1 MARLYNVNKIS
12 IKYKKFMKKITTLFA
27 MMICAVV
34 MMANPV
40 EPEQASTVALHFMMR
55 QMPAVTRSTECTLAY
70 TKSND
75 RSDAL
80 FYVYNVGGGFVIVS
94 ADDAV
99 IPVLGYSTTGS
110 FDPQNIPANCAAWL
124 QGYADQIAIV
134 KEHNLSAPTKVS
146 TEWTELVEGREPVR
160 SGNTRAVAP
169 LLTTTWNQWP
179 YYNDLCPEDASVDTW
194 FGGRVPTGCV
204 ATALAQIINYHQW
217 PTQGFGTH
225 AYYDYGG
232 VDEYSDVGEYGWQQ
246 ADFGNTTYRYDLMP
260 DYLDEYSTPE
270 QVNAVATLMR
280 NCGVAANMQYQPDGS
295 GATANNA
302 RAALINYFGYE
313 AEVARR
319 DYKTHGMIINTY
331 NNTIYYNDDEWKAML
346 KSELDAHNPVYY
358 TGSPFDLYG
367 DGHAFVCDGY
377 DANDYFHFNWGWG
390 YGGEYYAVGSLIPEG
405 ADTLYYPSNNFA
417 IFCRPNTS
425 GNQKYV
431 FNTEGRS
438 SMTVSGILDI
448 SHQLGYNGDYTY
460 GSNWSEYNGDTLVL
474 YPQTADAQL
483 LLEKVTYTNTYSNRW
498 IIYIYD
504 GVGTDGTLLMTVVNS
519 DQMIPV
525 ISTTGAL
532 TLVVDGSGTVSNKLL
547 LRVSEVDCVPIVY
560 DFACTDHTFATAEFA
575 WNVLNPEEYTDLN
588 FNWQV
593 EYGPHGFTPG
603 TGTMVPANTTSL
615 SVGGLTADTEYDAY
629 LHYICSGG
637 GSKMLGPVTF
647 KTGKVMVCFDDDILP
662 GSNYDYYYTS
672 DWSQQIFTAAEL
684 SASGLVAGD
693 VLTALSIKHTYTTN
707 GYGSNDATFI
717 HSSAIYMGNTNE
729 ANFNTNGWLPLTAMT
744 NVFTYKQT
752 FYQIVG
758 NEWEMFEFDNPFV
771 WDGHSNV
778 VIAIVDLEHS
788 YNPDNSSYDV
798 LIRCSSGDSDN
809 TRLYSNPATS
819 NPMILPDDYYQDNRR
834 PQIRFCRQESCP
846 DPSHLTYTLLNR
858 HSVQVE
864 WFPGYQETTW
874 NVEYGPAGFERGTG
888 TTRIVNNNPSLI
900 VTQLAAGFYDFYI
913 QADCGSGNT
922 SDWVKLL
929 VSAGGFDC
937 AQIGEGTSTNKIFPL
952 GYYSGNG
959 WYHSYSQQIFTAEE
973 LMEQGISGA
982 ITSIAFQYGGTTQ
995 TKSPVQVLLG
1005 NTTQPN
1011 MGYDYTWIPASS
1023 LQEVF
1028 SGSVQLEEGWTTIIF
1043 DTPFQWDGNS
1053 NVVVAILNNSGTDNG
1068 TYTAYMHST
1077 SECMALE
1084 RTSGSPINI
1093 ATSGDITRYYS
1104 RNNMRFCGDGGTCTL
1119 RRNLEVSI
1127 VEGASYDF
1135 YGTPITEPGTYSH
1148 RWWIN
1153 DECDS
1158 LVMLHVNVR
1167 KIIFVTTTGSGSHDG
1182 TSWANAMQLQEA
1194 MDTCVYFTDRT
1205 PYLYVKKGNYTG
1217 NTSATNSFEIKP
1229 NVHAYGGFVGN
1240 EPADYDLNNRTQNN
1254 MDATYLN
1261 GSNARRVLYQS
1272 ADFTEATAT
1281 LFDGFTITGGTVNN
1295 EGEGGAAYIRQ
1306 YCTLNN
1312 CKITGNNAAI
1322 SGETSDITR
1331 SGVAVYNNGG
1341 TLTNCEIYN
1350 NRIDLSGTGSRY
1362 NVYGVG
1368 VYTNNGVIDHCN
1380 IYRNTAV
1387 YEGTGDNWNVYGGGI
1402 YDYQNSLIS
1411 NTTLT
1416 LNSAANGGGIYG
1428 NTASQVSNCI
1438 ISNNT
1443 ARANGGGVFVNRYGA
1458 PRFTQ
1463 CLIGNNAAGSYGGG
1477 AFTYNNNVLFVAC
1490 DIVRNSAVTD
1500 GGGLFTSS
1508 TNCTV
1513 QNSIVWGNRV
1523 GATHNQLGKNG
1534 NYFFAMQN
1542 SAVQGGY
1549 SGAITLEPDN
1559 TGTGVGYPHFTNPTL
1574 EAGVDVSN
1582 AIGDWTLQAGS
1593 ICTDMGSNTYVSDIA
1608 TDLNGNDRIQ
1618 QERADIG
1625 AFESGLPM
1633 SFPIH
1638 PETDSKII
1646 YVTTTGAGS
1655 QDGSSWDN
1663 ATANLQYAMDVAMV
1677 CNPPAAVWV
1686 AEGTY
1691 TPGRPLIVQP
1701 KVAVYGGFEGIEPY
1715 DFDLSQRNFDEH
1727 ATIIDGDSAYRV
1739 LDKSCP
1745 FVAVVPTTYMTE
1757 PGTIL
1762 MPTSGITDI
1771 TACAGTIYDNGGE
1784 TSNYSNNC
1792 NGQIILRSFSPN
1804 STITL
1809 NGSYQTEG
1817 STDYLNIYDYNDM
1830 TLLAT
1835 YYGSGSISLTSSS
1848 STILLSFTSG
1858 SSVNRSGF
1866 AINFTCSDC
1875 NPVIP
1880 EAVESSF
1887 RSGTSLF
1894 DGLAFQRGFVP
1905 ETSGYAGA
1913 YLYANTDLIN
1923 CTFDRNYRRGVYA
1936 TSCNFDHC
1944 VFFNNTDY
1952 GLYCEGNTNVS
1963 NSIVEGNKYG
1973 IYFSSTGTIS
1983 NSTMKQNTYS
1993 GLRIYNGKAEG
2004 CLISDNGTNDYGVY
2018 SDGSNVRII
2027 NTSIINNNGGGL
2039 YAYNGLY
2046 VNVNIANNSTTRTS
2060 YNSAAGV
2067 CAQSNARFVNCNIVN
2082 NKATSTSSSN
2092 TNVRGGI
2099 YNYSTNNEYT
2109 NCIIWGNKTRETVGN
2124 LYGEATYSYCAVE
2137 EGVDGIANITLE
2149 ASNYGEEESVNYV
2162 NFVRPT
2168 LEAGVSTQDSVDYNL
2183 AAGSACINAG
2193 NSSNTS
2199 LNLPTYDLGGS
2210 LRIKQQR
2217 IDIGAYEFGDVN
2229 ILPINDEICLGD
2241 GFNYEGHL
2249 VFPEE
2254 AGMFKDT
2261 FIYNQGMNDYI
2272 AHINLHVNPVYNLNI
2287 DTTICEGETCF
2298 FNGQNYTTTTTT
2310 TAYLQTTKGCDSTV
2324 VLNLTVN
2331 PRQYS
2336 EFSATACDSYTWN
2349 DITYYES
2356 GDYEQTLQAQT
2367 GCDSIVTL
2375 HLTVYHS
2382 IETVDSM
2389 MLCRSSLPFVYR
2401 GVIIDE
2407 NTPEHDTIPIPLL
2420 TSHGCDSTVFMRLT
2434 IVDVI
2439 TTEFSDEACELYEW
2453 NNETYTTSGDKVQ
2466 TFVSSIGCDSI
2477 VTLHL
2482 TIHHTNEFE
2491 FEAENC
2497 YQYVWNNQTYNESG
2511 DYQQV
2516 LTNAEGCDSTV
2527 TLHLTIHTSTTSEF
2541 TDAGCDSYVWNN
2553 QTYEE
2558 SGDYQQTF
2566 SNATGCDSIVTLH
2579 LTIHPTYQT
2588 QLEETICQGDL
2599 PYHYTNGLID
2609 TTFDENTP
2617 ELSVSSFQFSTSHG
2631 CDSTVTLTF
2640 HVTPVTTPQLVVDG
2654 IITACQSSSA
2664 TLSVNGNYTTF
2675 SWSTG
2680 ATTPTIE
2687 VTTPGYYWVELID
2700 INGCYSISEVE
2711 HLGTSELIPETPA
2724 ICMVGVENGHNL
2736 IVWEEIENTNV
2747 QNYRIYRENDQA
2759 DVYELLATVPASQGN
2774 SYEDVTAD
2782 PTVRAWR
2789 YKVTAMDVCQGET
2802 PMSELHKTVHLTIN
2816 QGIGN
2821 TWNLI
2826 WTHYEGMEFA
2836 SYRLY
2841 RGTTNA
2847 DLQPIATLPA
2857 TLTSYTDYDNVDGA
2871 LFYQIEVVMNGTC
2884 LRRSETYTGARSN
2897 IVYNGEMV
2905 YTDTTVSECQQYE
2918 WFGTIYT
2925 QSGDYQHVY
2934 TSELGYDCTAT
2945 LHLTIFT
2952 MPSISISGNTDV
2964 LLGEST
2970 TLSVTSDPQWTYLWS
2985 TGETTSS
2992 ITVTPEEPTTYSV
3005 TVTNGTCEAEASVE
3019 VSIHDGIPSYDNN
3032 LLTLYPN
3039 PTHDI
3044 VNVQCTMNNGQWE
3057 NAEIRVF
3064 DMYGRL
3070 LQTVPAGKQ
3079 TVQIDL
3085 SHYATGVYL
3094 IQLVNNGNVMAV
3106 RKVVKE

>member
-1 MARLYNVNKIS
+1 
-12 IKYKKFMKKITTLFA
+12 MKKITTFFA

-34 MMANPV
+34 VMANPV

-80 FYVYNVGGGFVIVS
+80 FYVYNVGGGFVIVA

-99 IPVLGYSTTGS
+99 TPVLGYSTTGS
-110 FDPQNIPANCAAWL
+110 FNPQNIPVNCAAWL

-160 SGNTRAVAP
+160 SGNTRAVSP

-179 YYNDLCPEDASVDTW
+179 YYNILCPEDPEVDEY

-204 ATALAQIINYHQW
+204 ATAMAQVINYHQW
-217 PTQGFGTH
+217 PAQGFGTH
-225 AYYDYGG
+225 RYEYDDTYGIQ
-232 VDEYSDVGEYGWQQ
+232 E
-246 ADFGNTTYRYDLMP
+246 ADFGSTTYRYDLMP
-260 DYLDEYSTPE
+260 EYLDEYSTPE

-280 NCGVAANMQYQPDGS
+280 HCGVAANMIYGPEGS
-295 GATANNA
+295 GAHYADA
-302 RAALINYFGYE
+302 RIALINHFGYD
-313 AEVARR
+313 ATIAVR
-319 DYKTHGMIINTY
+319 DQRTHGIIINTF
-331 NNTIYYNDDEWKAML
+331 NNTLYYSDDEWRAML
-346 KSELDAHNPVYY
+346 KEELDAHNPILYD
-358 TGSPFDLYG
+358 GSPSDLVG

-390 YGGEYYAVGSLIPEG
+390 YGGEYYAVGNLIPEG
-405 ADTLYYPSNNFA
+405 AEPLYYPCNNKA
-417 IFCRPNTS
+417 VFCHPNTS

-431 FNTEGRS
+431 FNSDGRS
-438 SMTVSGILDI
+438 SMTVSGSLDI
-448 SHQLGYNGDYTY
+448 SHSLGYNEDYSFFSSST
-460 GSNWSEYNGDTLVL
+460 SRPNGDTLVL
-474 YPQTADAQL
+474 YPQTAGAQL
-483 LLEKVTYTNTYSNRW
+483 LLEKLNYANNYSDRFR
-498 IIYIYD
+498 ISVYD
-504 GVGTDGTLLMTVVNS
+504 GVGTDGTLLMTIDNS
-519 DQMIPV
+519 NAVAPV
-525 ISTTGAL
+525 CSTTGAL
-532 TLVVDGSGTVSNKLL
+532 TLEVNGAGTTINQLL
-547 LRVSEVDCVPIVY
+547 LHVTEVTCTPVVY
-560 DFACTDHTFATAEFA
+560 GFNCTDVTFATAEFA
-575 WNVLNPEEYTDLN
+575 WNMLNPEEYADLN
-588 FNWQV
+588 FNWRV

-603 TGTMVPANTTSL
+603 TGTMVPSNTTSL
-615 SVGGLTADTEYDAY
+615 SIGGLTADTEYDAY
-629 LHYICSGG
+629 LRYTCSGG
-637 GSKMLGPVTF
+637 VSKMVGPVTF
-647 KTGKVMVCFDDDILP
+647 KTERVMVCFDEDVLHT
-662 GSNYDYYYTS
+662 GSNYAGQYYYIP

-684 SASGLVAGD
+684 AASGLVPGD
-693 VLTALSIKHTYTTN
+693 VLTALSIKHTYTTS
-707 GYGSNDATFI
+707 GYGSSDDATLN
-717 HSSAIYMGNTNE
+717 HSSAIYMGHTNE

-752 FYQIVG
+752 SYEIHG
-758 NEWEMFEFDNPFV
+758 NNWEKFEFDNPFV

-778 VIAIVDLEHS
+778 VIAIVDLERS
-788 YNPDNSSYDV
+788 ITPEYSSYSV
-798 LIRCSSGDSDN
+798 LIRCSYDDSDN
-809 TRLYSNPATS
+809 TRLYCNPATS
-819 NPMILPDDYYQDNRR
+819 NPMTLPDDYYQDNRR
-834 PQIRFCRQESCP
+834 PQIRFCRYESCP

-864 WFPGYQETTW
+864 WMPGYQETTW

-888 TTRIVNNNPSLI
+888 TQRTINGNPRLI
-900 VTQLAAGFYDFYI
+900 LTQLPSGYYDFYV
-913 QADCGSGNT
+913 QADCGGGETGEWMKLTIPMGDFDCVQMGEGASTTT
-922 SDWVKLL
+922 SD
-929 VSAGGFDC
+929 DH
-937 AQIGEGTSTNKIFPL
+937 TFPMGYAS
-952 GYYSGNG
+952 GYYDSPDCSGCWSDNLK
-959 WYHSYSQQIFTAEE
+959 YTYTQQIYTAAE
-973 LMEQGISGA
+973 LADQGLAAGDNIQSL
-982 ITSIAFQYGGTTQ
+982 SFQYGGTPQ
-995 TKSPVQVLLG
+995 TKSPVSVWIG
-1005 NTTQPN
+1005 NTLLN
-1011 MGYDYTWIPASS
+1011 DFYYNSFIPVADM
-1023 LQEVF
+1023 QEVF
-1028 SGSVQLEEGWTTIIF
+1028 SGEVTLDGEWITIAF
-1043 DTPFQWDGNS
+1043 SSPFLWDGTS
-1053 NVVVAILNNSGTDNG
+1053 NIVVAFLNNSGTDNG
-1068 TYTAYMHST
+1068 SYSST
-1077 SECMALE
+1077 SYY
-1084 RTSGSPINI
+1084 TSGSPMAKYGRCNYFIDVENPSSIRNI
-1093 ATSGDITRYYS
+1093 SNNNY
-1104 RNNMRFCGDGGTCTL
+1104 RNNMRFCKSTSCAL
-1119 RRNLEVSI
+1119 RRDVEVSI
-1127 VEGASYDF
+1127 IEGSTYDF
-1135 YGTPITEPGTYSH
+1135 YGTPITEPGIYAH

-1217 NTSATNSFEIKP
+1217 NTSSTNSFEIKP

-1240 EPADYDLNNRTQNN
+1240 EPADYDLNNRTQSN

-1272 ADFTEATAT
+1272 TDFTEATAT

-1312 CKITGNNAAI
+1312 CKITSNNAAI

-1350 NRIDLSGTGSRY
+1350 NRIDLSGTGSGY

-1411 NTTLT
+1411 NNTIT

-1443 ARANGGGVFVNRYGA
+1443 ARANGGGVFVNRYGT

-1549 SGAITLEPDN
+1549 SGAITLEPEN

-1593 ICTDMGSNTYVSDIA
+1593 ICADMGSNTYVSDIA

-1625 AFESGLPM
+1625 VFESGLPM

-1638 PETDSKII
+1638 PETPSNII

-1663 ATANLQYAMDVAMV
+1663 ATADLQYAMDVAMV
-1677 CNPPAAVWV
+1677 SNPPAAVWV

-1792 NGQIILRSFSPN
+1792 NGQIILRSFSSN

-1809 NGSYQTEG
+1809 NGTYQTEG

-1894 DGLAFQRGFVP
+1894 DGLTFQHGFVP

-1944 VFFNNTDY
+1944 VFSNNTDY

-1983 NSTMKQNTYS
+1983 NSTMRQNTYS

-2004 CLISDNGTNDYGVY
+2004 CLISDNGTYDYGVY

-2124 LYGEATYSYCAVE
+2124 LYTTGKKK
-2137 EGVDGIANITLE
+2137 
-2149 ASNYGEEESVNYV
+2149 
-2162 NFVRPT
+2162 
-2168 LEAGVSTQDSVDYNL
+2168 VST
-2183 AAGSACINAG
+2183 
-2193 NSSNTS
+2193 
-2199 LNLPTYDLGGS
+2199 
-2210 LRIKQQR
+2210 
-2217 IDIGAYEFGDVN
+2217 
-2229 ILPINDEICLGD
+2229 
-2241 GFNYEGHL
+2241 
-2249 VFPEE
+2249 
-2254 AGMFKDT
+2254 M
-2261 FIYNQGMNDYI
+2261 
-2272 AHINLHVNPVYNLNI
+2272 
-2287 DTTICEGETCF
+2287 
-2298 FNGQNYTTTTTT
+2298 
-2310 TAYLQTTKGCDSTV
+2310 
-2324 VLNLTVN
+2324 
-2331 PRQYS
+2331 
-2336 EFSATACDSYTWN
+2336 
-2349 DITYYES
+2349 
-2356 GDYEQTLQAQT
+2356 
-2367 GCDSIVTL
+2367 
-2375 HLTVYHS
+2375 
-2382 IETVDSM
+2382 
-2389 MLCRSSLPFVYR
+2389 
-2401 GVIIDE
+2401 
-2407 NTPEHDTIPIPLL
+2407 
-2420 TSHGCDSTVFMRLT
+2420 
-2434 IVDVI
+2434 
-2439 TTEFSDEACELYEW
+2439 
-2453 NNETYTTSGDKVQ
+2453 
-2466 TFVSSIGCDSI
+2466 
-2477 VTLHL
+2477 
-2482 TIHHTNEFE
+2482 
-2491 FEAENC
+2491 
-2497 YQYVWNNQTYNESG
+2497 
-2511 DYQQV
+2511 
-2516 LTNAEGCDSTV
+2516 
-2527 TLHLTIHTSTTSEF
+2527 
-2541 TDAGCDSYVWNN
+2541 
-2553 QTYEE
+2553 
-2558 SGDYQQTF
+2558 
-2566 SNATGCDSIVTLH
+2566 
-2579 LTIHPTYQT
+2579 
-2588 QLEETICQGDL
+2588 
-2599 PYHYTNGLID
+2599 
-2609 TTFDENTP
+2609 
-2617 ELSVSSFQFSTSHG
+2617 STS
-2631 CDSTVTLTF
+2631 
-2640 HVTPVTTPQLVVDG
+2640 
-2654 IITACQSSSA
+2654 
-2664 TLSVNGNYTTF
+2664 
-2675 SWSTG
+2675 
-2680 ATTPTIE
+2680 
-2687 VTTPGYYWVELID
+2687 
-2700 INGCYSISEVE
+2700 
-2711 HLGTSELIPETPA
+2711 
-2724 ICMVGVENGHNL
+2724 
-2736 IVWEEIENTNV
+2736 
-2747 QNYRIYRENDQA
+2747 
-2759 DVYELLATVPASQGN
+2759 
-2774 SYEDVTAD
+2774 
-2782 PTVRAWR
+2782 
-2789 YKVTAMDVCQGET
+2789 
-2802 PMSELHKTVHLTIN
+2802 
-2816 QGIGN
+2816 
-2821 TWNLI
+2821 
-2826 WTHYEGMEFA
+2826 
-2836 SYRLY
+2836 
-2841 RGTTNA
+2841 
-2847 DLQPIATLPA
+2847 
-2857 TLTSYTDYDNVDGA
+2857 
-2871 LFYQIEVVMNGTC
+2871 
-2884 LRRSETYTGARSN
+2884 
-2897 IVYNGEMV
+2897 
-2905 YTDTTVSECQQYE
+2905 
-2918 WFGTIYT
+2918 
-2925 QSGDYQHVY
+2925 
-2934 TSELGYDCTAT
+2934 
-2945 LHLTIFT
+2945 
-2952 MPSISISGNTDV
+2952 
-2964 LLGEST
+2964 
-2970 TLSVTSDPQWTYLWS
+2970 
-2985 TGETTSS
+2985 
-2992 ITVTPEEPTTYSV
+2992 
-3005 TVTNGTCEAEASVE
+3005 
-3019 VSIHDGIPSYDNN
+3019 
-3032 LLTLYPN
+3032 
-3039 PTHDI
+3039 
-3044 VNVQCTMNNGQWE
+3044 
-3057 NAEIRVF
+3057 
-3064 DMYGRL
+3064 
-3070 LQTVPAGKQ
+3070 
-3079 TVQIDL
+3079 
-3085 SHYATGVYL
+3085 
-3094 IQLVNNGNVMAV
+3094 
-3106 RKVVKE
+3106 

>member
-1 MARLYNVNKIS
+1 
-12 IKYKKFMKKITTLFA
+12 MKKITTLFA

-55 QMPAVTRSTECTLAY
+55 QMPTVTRSTECTLAY

-99 IPVLGYSTTGS
+99 MPVLGYSTTGS

-124 QGYADQIAIV
+124 QGYADQIALV
-134 KEHNLSAPTKVS
+134 KEHNLSATADVS
-146 TEWTELVEGREPVR
+146 TKWTELVEGREPVR
-160 SGNTRAVAP
+160 SGNTRAVSP
-169 LLTTTWNQWP
+169 LLTTTWDQWP
-179 YYNDLCPEDASVDTW
+179 YYNILCPEDPEVDEY

-204 ATALAQIINYHQW
+204 ATAMAQVINYHQW
-217 PTQGFGTH
+217 PAQGFGTH
-225 AYYDYGG
+225 RYEYDDTYGIQ
-232 VDEYSDVGEYGWQQ
+232 E
-246 ADFGNTTYRYDLMP
+246 ADFGSTTYRYDLMP
-260 DYLDEYSTPE
+260 EYLDEYSTPE

-280 NCGVAANMQYQPDGS
+280 HCGVAANMIYGPEGS
-295 GATANNA
+295 GAHYADA
-302 RAALINYFGYE
+302 RIALINHFGYD
-313 AEVARR
+313 ATIAVR
-319 DYKTHGMIINTY
+319 DQRTHGIIINTF
-331 NNTIYYNDDEWKAML
+331 NNTLYYSDDEWRAML
-346 KSELDAHNPVYY
+346 KEELDAHNPILYD
-358 TGSPFDLYG
+358 GSPSDLVG

-390 YGGEYYAVGSLIPEG
+390 YGGEYYAVGNLIPEG
-405 ADTLYYPSNNFA
+405 AEPLYYPCNNKA
-417 IFCRPNTS
+417 VFCHPNTS

-431 FNTEGRS
+431 FNSDGRS
-438 SMTVSGILDI
+438 SMTVSGSLDI
-448 SHQLGYNGDYTY
+448 SHSLGYNEDYSFFSSST
-460 GSNWSEYNGDTLVL
+460 SRPNGDTLVL
-474 YPQTADAQL
+474 YPQTAGAQL
-483 LLEKVTYTNTYSNRW
+483 LLEKLNYANNYSDRFR
-498 IIYIYD
+498 ISVYD
-504 GVGTDGTLLMTVVNS
+504 GVGTDGTLLMTIDNS
-519 DQMIPV
+519 NAVAPV
-525 ISTTGAL
+525 CSTTGAL
-532 TLVVDGSGTVSNKLL
+532 TLEVNGAGTTINQLL
-547 LRVSEVDCVPIVY
+547 LHVTEVTCTPVVY
-560 DFACTDHTFATAEFA
+560 GFNCTDVTFATAEFA
-575 WNVLNPEEYTDLN
+575 WNMLNPEEYADLN
-588 FNWQV
+588 FNWRV
-593 EYGPHGFTPG
+593 EYGLHGFTPG
-603 TGTMVPANTTSL
+603 TGTMAPTNTTSL
-615 SVGGLTADTEYDAY
+615 SIGGLTAETEYDAY
-629 LHYICSGG
+629 LRYTCSGG
-637 GSKMLGPVTF
+637 VSKMVGPVTF
-647 KTGKVMVCFDDDILP
+647 KTERVMVCFDEGIPYNSGL
-662 GSNYDYYYTS
+662 SSYAH
-672 DWSQQIFTAAEL
+672 DWSEQIYTAAEL

-693 VLTALSIKHTYTTN
+693 VLTAFSLQRTYTYN
-707 GYGSNDATFI
+707 GNYFAEVTLT
-717 HSSAIYMGNTNE
+717 HSSAIYMGHTNE
-729 ANFNTNGWLPLTAMT
+729 ANFNTNGWLPLSAMT

-752 FYQIVG
+752 VYDIK
-758 NEWEMFEFDNPFV
+758 ETRWEKFEFDNPFV

-778 VIAIVDLEHS
+778 VIAIADLEHS
-788 YNPDNSSYDV
+788 ISSNNASV
-798 LIRCSSGDSDN
+798 SPLTVNTSSESDS
-809 TRLYSNPATS
+809 RHLYCNLMDP
-819 NPMILPDDYYQDNRR
+819 NPMILPDDYYRDNSR
-834 PQIRFCRQESCP
+834 PLIRFCRQENCP
-846 DPSHLTYTLLNR
+846 DPSHLTYTSLNR

-864 WFPGYQETTW
+864 WLPGYQETTW

-888 TTRIVNNNPSLI
+888 TTRTVNNNPSLI

-922 SDWVKLL
+922 SDWVKLI

-952 GYYSGNG
+952 GYYSGNS

-1158 LVMLHVNVR
+1158 LVVLTLKVR

-1261 GSNARRVLYQS
+1261 GSNLRRVLYQS

-1295 EGEGGAAYIRQ
+1295 ASEGGAAYIRQ

-1312 CKITGNNAAI
+1312 CKITGNNATI

-1350 NRIDLSGTGSRY
+1350 NRIDLSGTGSGY

-1368 VYTNNGVIDHCN
+1368 VYTTNGVIDHCN

-1411 NTTLT
+1411 NNTIT

-1443 ARANGGGVFVNRYGA
+1443 ARANGGGVFVNRYGT

-1477 AFTYNNNVLFVAC
+1477 AYTYNNNVLFVAC

-1582 AIGDWTLQAGS
+1582 AIGDWTLQPGS
-1593 ICTDMGSNTYVSDIA
+1593 ICADMGSNTYVSDIA
-1608 TDLNGNDRIQ
+1608 TDFNGNDRIQ

-1638 PETDSKII
+1638 PETDSEII

-1663 ATANLQYAMDVAMV
+1663 ATADLQYAMDVAMV
-1677 CNPPAAVWV
+1677 SNPPAAVWV

-1809 NGSYQTEG
+1809 NGTYQTEG

-1894 DGLAFQRGFVP
+1894 DGLTFQHGFVP

-1944 VFFNNTDY
+1944 VFSNNTDY

-1983 NSTMKQNTYS
+1983 NSTMRQNTYS

-2004 CLISDNGTNDYGVY
+2004 CLISDNGTYDYGVY

-2137 EGVDGIANITLE
+2137 GGVDGIANITLE

-2199 LNLPTYDLGGS
+2199 LNLPTYDLAGS

-2254 AGMFKDT
+2254 AGMFRDT

-2272 AHINLHVNPVYNLNI
+2272 AHINLQVNPVYNLNI

-2298 FNGQNYTTTTTT
+2298 FNGQNYTTSTTT
-2310 TAYLQTTKGCDSTV
+2310 TAYLQTIKGCDSIV

-2356 GDYEQTLQAQT
+2356 GDYEQTLQAET
-2367 GCDSIVTL
+2367 GCDSIATL
-2375 HLTVYHS
+2375 HLTIYHS

-2511 DYQQV
+2511 DYLQV
-2516 LTNAEGCDSTV
+2516 LTNAEGCDSIV
-2527 TLHLTIHTSTTSEF
+2527 TLHLTIHTSTFYEF
-2541 TDAGCDSYVWNN
+2541 TDEGCDSYVWNN

-2566 SNATGCDSIVTLH
+2566 TNAAGCDSIVTLH
-2579 LTIHPTYQT
+2579 LTIYPTYQT

-2617 ELSVSSFQFSTSHG
+2617 ELSVFNFHFSTSHG

-2664 TLSVNGNYTTF
+2664 TLSVDGNYTTF
-2675 SWSTG
+2675 NWSNG

-2687 VTTPGYYWVELID
+2687 VTTPGYYWVELLD

-2711 HLGTSELIPETPA
+2711 HLGISELIPETPA

-2905 YTDTTVSECQQYE
+2905 YTDTTVSECQLYE

-2970 TLSVTSDPQWTYLWS
+2970 TLSVTSNPQWTYLWS
-2985 TGETTSS
+2985 TGATTSS

-3039 PTHDI
+3039 PTNDI
-3044 VNVQCTMNNGQWE
+3044 VNVQFTMNNGQWE
-3057 NAEIRVF
+3057 NAEIRVY
-3064 DMYGRL
+3064 DVYGRL
-3070 LQTVPAGKQ
+3070 LRTVETCHGASL
-3079 TVQIDL
+3079 QIDL
-3085 SHYATGVYL
+3085 SSYATGVYL

>member
-1 MARLYNVNKIS
+1 
-12 IKYKKFMKKITTLFA
+12 MKKITTLFA

-55 QMPAVTRSTECTLAY
+55 QMPTVTRSTECTLAY
-70 TKSND
+70 TWSND
-75 RSDAL
+75 RSTTL
-80 FYVYNVGGGFVIVS
+80 FYVYNVGGGFVIVA

-99 IPVLGYSTTGS
+99 TPVLGYSTTGS
-110 FDPQNIPANCAAWL
+110 FNPQNIPANCAAWL

-134 KEHNLSAPTKVS
+134 KEHHLSAPAKVS

-179 YYNDLCPEDASVDTW
+179 YYNILCPEDPEVDEY

-204 ATALAQIINYHQW
+204 ATAMAQVINYHQW
-217 PTQGFGTH
+217 PAQGFGTH
-225 AYYDYGG
+225 RYEYDDTYGIQ
-232 VDEYSDVGEYGWQQ
+232 E
-246 ADFGNTTYRYDLMP
+246 ADFGSTTYRYDLMP
-260 DYLDEYSTPE
+260 EYLDEYSTPE

-280 NCGVAANMQYQPDGS
+280 HCGVAANMIYGPEGS
-295 GATANNA
+295 GAHYADA
-302 RAALINYFGYE
+302 RIALINHFGYD
-313 AEVARR
+313 ATIAVR
-319 DYKTHGMIINTY
+319 DQRTHGIIINTF
-331 NNTIYYNDDEWKAML
+331 NNTLYYSDDEWRAML
-346 KSELDAHNPVYY
+346 KEELDAHNPILYD
-358 TGSPFDLYG
+358 GSPSDLVG

-390 YGGEYYAVGSLIPEG
+390 YGGEYYAVGNLIPEG
-405 ADTLYYPSNNFA
+405 AEPLYYPCNNKA
-417 IFCRPNTS
+417 VFCHPNTS

-431 FNTEGRS
+431 FNSDGRS
-438 SMTVSGILDI
+438 SMTVSGSLDI
-448 SHQLGYNGDYTY
+448 SHSLGYNEDYSFFSPST
-460 GSNWSEYNGDTLVL
+460 SRPNGDTLVL
-474 YPQTADAQL
+474 YPQTAGAQL
-483 LLEKVTYTNTYSNRW
+483 LLEKLNYANNYSDRFR
-498 IIYIYD
+498 ISVYD
-504 GVGTDGTLLMTVVNS
+504 GVGTDGTLLMTIDNS
-519 DQMIPV
+519 NAVAPV
-525 ISTTGAL
+525 CSTTGAL
-532 TLVVDGSGTVSNKLL
+532 TLEVNGAGTTINQLL
-547 LRVSEVDCVPIVY
+547 LHVTEVTCTPVVY
-560 DFACTDHTFATAEFA
+560 GFNCTDVTFATAEFA
-575 WNVLNPEEYTDLN
+575 WNMLNPEEYADLN
-588 FNWQV
+588 FNWRV

-603 TGTMVPANTTSL
+603 TGTMVPSNTTSL
-615 SVGGLTADTEYDAY
+615 SIGGLTADTEYDAY
-629 LHYICSGG
+629 LRYTCSGG
-637 GSKMLGPVTF
+637 VSKMVGPVTF
-647 KTGKVMVCFDDDILP
+647 KTERVMVCFDEGIPYNSGL
-662 GSNYDYYYTS
+662 SSYAH
-672 DWSQQIFTAAEL
+672 DWSEQIYTAAEL

-693 VLTALSIKHTYTTN
+693 VLTAFSLQRTYTYN
-707 GYGSNDATFI
+707 GNYFAEVTLT
-717 HSSAIYMGNTNE
+717 HSSAIYMGHTNE
-729 ANFNTNGWLPLTAMT
+729 ANFNTNGWLPLSAMT

-752 FYQIVG
+752 VYDIK
-758 NEWEMFEFDNPFV
+758 ETRWEKFEFDNPFV

-778 VIAIVDLEHS
+778 VIAIADLEHS
-788 YNPDNSSYDV
+788 ISSNNASV
-798 LIRCSSGDSDN
+798 SPLTVNTSSESDS
-809 TRLYSNPATS
+809 RHLYCNLMDP
-819 NPMILPDDYYQDNRR
+819 NPMILPDDYYRDNSR
-834 PQIRFCRQESCP
+834 PLIRFCRQENCP
-846 DPSHLTYTLLNR
+846 DPSHLTYTSLNR

-864 WFPGYQETTW
+864 WMPGYQETTW

-888 TTRIVNNNPSLI
+888 TTRTVNNNPSLI

-922 SDWVKLL
+922 SDWVKLI

-1240 EPADYDLNNRTQNN
+1240 EPADYDLNNRTQSN

-1272 ADFTEATAT
+1272 TDFTEATAT

-1312 CKITGNNAAI
+1312 CKITSNNAAI
-1322 SGETSDITR
+1322 SGETSNITR

-1350 NRIDLSGTGSRY
+1350 NRIDLSGTGSGY

-1411 NTTLT
+1411 NNTIT

-1443 ARANGGGVFVNRYGA
+1443 ARANGGGVFVNRYGT

-1593 ICTDMGSNTYVSDIA
+1593 ICADMGSNTYVSDIA

-1638 PETDSKII
+1638 PETPSNII
-1646 YVTTTGAGS
+1646 YVTTTGAGA

-1663 ATANLQYAMDVAMV
+1663 ATADLQYAMDVAMV
-1677 CNPPAAVWV
+1677 SNPPAAVWV

-1809 NGSYQTEG
+1809 NGTYQTEG

-1887 RSGTSLF
+1887 RSGISLF
-1894 DGLAFQRGFVP
+1894 DGLTFQRGFVP

-1944 VFFNNTDY
+1944 VFSNNTDY

-1973 IYFSSTGTIS
+1973 IYFSSTGTLS
-1983 NSTMKQNTYS
+1983 NSTMRQNTYS
-1993 GLRIYNGKAEG
+1993 GLRIYNGRAEG
-2004 CLISDNGTNDYGVY
+2004 CLISDNGTYDYGVY

-2039 YAYNGLY
+2039 YAYNGLF

-2137 EGVDGIANITLE
+2137 GGVDGIANITLE

-2199 LNLPTYDLGGS
+2199 LNLPTYDLAGS

-2254 AGMFKDT
+2254 AGMFRDT

-2272 AHINLHVNPVYNLNI
+2272 AHINLQVNPVYNLNI

-2310 TAYLQTTKGCDSTV
+2310 TAYLQTIKGCDSIV

-2356 GDYEQTLQAQT
+2356 GDYEQTLQAET
-2367 GCDSIVTL
+2367 GCDSIATL
-2375 HLTVYHS
+2375 HLTLYHS

-2453 NNETYTTSGDKVQ
+2453 NNETYITSGDKVQ

-2497 YQYVWNNQTYNESG
+2497 YQYVWNNQTYEESG

-2553 QTYEE
+2553 QTYNE

-2566 SNATGCDSIVTLH
+2566 TNAAGCDSIVTLH
-2579 LTIHPTYQT
+2579 LTIYPTYQT

-2664 TLSVNGNYTTF
+2664 TLSVDGNYTTF
-2675 SWSTG
+2675 NWSNG
-2680 ATTPTIE
+2680 ATTPTIS

-2711 HLGTSELIPETPA
+2711 HLGISELIPETPA

-2774 SYEDVTAD
+2774 SYEDLTAD
-2782 PTVRAWR
+2782 PTIRAWR

-2847 DLQPIATLPA
+2847 DLQQIATLPA

-2905 YTDTTVSECQQYE
+2905 YTDTTVSECEEYE
-2918 WFGTIYT
+2918 WFGTTYT
-2925 QSGDYQHVY
+2925 QSGDYQYVY
-2934 TSELGYDCTAT
+2934 TSDLGYDCTAT
-2945 LHLTIFT
+2945 LHLTLFT
-2952 MPSISISGNTDV
+2952 MPSISISGNTNV

-2970 TLSVTSDPQWTYLWS
+2970 TLSVTSNPQWTYLWS
-2985 TGETTSS
+2985 TGDTTPS
-2992 ITVTPEEPTTYSV
+2992 ITVTPEMPTTYSV
-3005 TVTNGTCEAEASVE
+3005 TVTNGTCEAEASVD

-3039 PTHDI
+3039 PTNDI
-3044 VNVQCTMNNGQWE
+3044 VNVRFTNGNGKWE
-3057 NAEIRVF
+3057 NTEIRVY
-3064 DMYGRL
+3064 DVYGRL
-3070 LQTVPAGKQ
+3070 LRTVETCHGASLQTM
-3079 TVQIDL
+3079 QIDL

-3106 RKVVKE
+3106 RKVVKQ